1 MTLPKAVTSH
11 HTAWIACRDDGCR
24 PRPVRY
30 AVDGEHLV
38 CFGDGMLTD
47 VEDETPVR
55 VAVHEIAGGAL
66 LAEFGARVHTATD
79 DEVNPSA
86 CASLL
91 DHVSLGRSPEEVE
104 RSIERHFSSRRLVI
118 LQTSGQT

>member
-30 AVDGEHLV
+30 AVDDERLV
-38 CFGDGMLTD
+38 CFGDGMLAD
-47 VEDETPVR
+47 VVDETPVR
-55 VAVHEIAGGAL
+55 VAVHEIAGGPV
-66 LAEFGARVHTATD
+66 LAEFSARVHTATV

-91 DHVSLGRSPEEVE
+91 DHVSLGRTSDEVE
-104 RSIERHFSSRRLVI
+104 QSLERHLSSRRLVI
-118 LQTSGQT
+118 LER